1 MDNRIE
7 ELKDKVENATE
18 AIIEAQ
24 TGEATDAADALNE
37 ISELILALNDEALRI
52 YSDHGG
58 FTANAEAYWHAHVR
72 GAVND
77 DGGHAP
83 SMRTAAKELENI
95 AEDDDDDEGEGP
107 DESTDDPDSKI

>member
-1 MDNRIE
+1 MTIE
-7 ELKDKVENATE
+7 ELKDKVENAME
-18 AIIEAQ
+18 AITEAQ
-24 TGEATDAADALNE
+24 TDNANDAAEALNE

-72 GAVND
+72 GAIN

-83 SMRTAAKELENI
+83 SMRSAAQELEGI
-95 AEDDDDDEGEGP
+95 AEGNDDEDWTEE
-107 DESTDDPDSKI
+107 D